1 MSTYERAAPALPN
14 SLEALY
20 DRYDA
25 IASGRDK
32 RGDSVAAH
40 AAILGRLATNR
51 RDAEAAGWTSLGL
64 ERDGRLGRLRLVGL
78 APNVIDRTVVPDS
91 GRAIDPA

>member
-1 MSTYERAAPALPN
+1 MSRHERAAPGPPN
-14 SLEALY
+14 SLDALY

-64 ERDGRLGRLRLVGL
+64 ERDGGLGRLRLVGV
-78 APNVIDRTVVPDS
+78 APDVADRAVVPDS
-91 GRAIDPA
+91 TWAVAPA